1 MEQTLICRAMKRSFG
16 LATIMLSGAML
27 VACVATSDEANEE
40 GQDELTAT
48 AIEHDVETT
57 PAPVE
62 LPPGGATTQ
71 GAIVPCPP
79 DPDDF
84 GSGFRGAK
92 GFFLYKYTILSSTPV
107 FFVSEGRLLDNQ
119 TSQPVQYQITTS
131 VAQTIQVTV
140 STGFQQSLTK
150 ELTTT
155 VSSQIQASRTTA
167 LNVQFST
174 TVPPNSRFLAEY
186 GIQGYQV
193 EFGASV
199 WKWRVGSCEEWGW
212 YPQSTLAPTNV
223 EGWRLTS
230 Q

>member
-1 MEQTLICRAMKRSFG
+1 MEQTLICRAMKRSIR
-16 LATIMLSGAML
+16 LATIVLSGATL
-27 VACVATSDEANEE
+27 VACVATPDEANEE
-40 GQDELTAT
+40 GEDDLTAT
-48 AIEHDVETT
+48 AIEQDVDTA

-62 LPPGGATTQ
+62 LPPGGGTTQ
-71 GAIVPCPP
+71 GAIVPCPA
-79 DPDDF
+79 DADDF
-84 GSGFRGAK
+84 ASGFRGAK
-92 GFFLYKYTILSSTPV
+92 GFFFYKYTILSSTPI

-131 VAQTIQVTV
+131 VAQNVQVTV

-155 VSSQIQASRTTA
+155 VNSQIQASRTTS

-186 GIQGYQV
+186 GIQSYQV
-193 EFGASV
+193 EFAASV
-199 WKWRVGSCEEWGW
+199 WKWRGSSCEEWGW